1 MDWHDPDCRRIDP
14 IPFDDKLWTCQACG
28 TIGPLEFPIE
38 EPVETTTSSANHEE
52 RHQYEAIRPL
62 SWPSCVGYLTDALD
76 EHVGRALQQVQVS
89 QDMVCSGITH
99 QAATVSDAYGRE
111 IQQVVYPELTQPSH
125 IRILE
130 LLPAPREKALEG
142 RLLVVDVDKPPSY
155 EALSY
160 TWADANSDAS
170 LCQRI
175 FIGRGNRALPIT
187 SSCHQALR
195 HLRQELESIFVW
207 VDSVCINQSDLEERS
222 YQVAMMDDV
231 FSRANVVHAY
241 VGEDELGNSR
251 RGTNAVSL
259 LQSIVESTMPP
270 GSELR
275 DRARVTLGP
284 FFQRPYFSRLWVVQE
299 VLLARSVILHCGG
312 QSTPITWDIVVKA
325 QAHGVEIPWWM
336 NHIGRIGPYVKGG
349 LVQVL
354 AATALC
360 QMSDLRDKIFGLL
373 GLIDVQD
380 ASNLAAD
387 YNLTVREVYIGTAA
401 YLIQKKGRH
410 EILELSESLS
420 NITQRNTYGIPSWVP
435 MWDLQQR
442 PYVAADI
449 SQRLGDIQIGIDEAA
464 ARIPAL
470 SLPTWPSSQPLWNR
484 SAKSIR
490 KNVPIST
497 CEIETDSSIESIYKA
512 VDAETGCLITSGY
525 EVAELKRADF
535 IKLSKNN
542 TVDDAHREI
551 HYRVVRQGEVT
562 LAVSGPMSTIR
573 SYPQRVLGS
582 SDYLALVRIVGCK
595 TLFVCDKYIRDK
607 DVITYRLVYPCVAA
621 VIYWIGKRHTYSKHT
636 DFDRACILE
645 ATYPLTLDIITFL
658 YQWRYLMLPREEGL
672 ATFNSADSFLVKE
685 REKATNLYVRY
696 AVVVEIESPSVSED
710 EITIWRLQLEQ
721 DPDWASKR
729 ESSLVDDLF
738 TELLE
743 LQSFWDAQRFK
754 NLAHLD
760 LQTAQ
765 DDLNYCNGVLDTF
778 STTDRSNKQP
788 NRRKEKQGKV
798 EAEISSWK
806 AAWGLL
812 FKRFNGL
819 ISAALKQEANMF
831 PQTVDDI
838 FELPESWLGAYKNKQ
853 ELVRLLEDRWMRCTR
868 LLSFVIESAQ
878 CFEEAK
884 QVMEGRQEILGMFG
898 IGRED
903 GKIVIE

>member
-28 TIGPLEFPIE
+28 TIGPLEFSID
-38 EPVETTTSSANHEE
+38 EPAEAVTSSAHHEE
-52 RHQYEAIRPL
+52 THSKEEIKPL
-62 SWPSCVGYLTDALD
+62 SWPSCVDYITDAPSED
-76 EHVGRALQQVQVS
+76 IGRVLQQIQAS
-89 QDMVCSGITH
+89 QGMVCSGITH

-111 IQQVVYPELTQPSH
+111 IQQVEYPKLTQPSH

-142 RLLVVDVDKPPSY
+142 RLLVVDVDKPPAY

-160 TWADANSDAS
+160 TWADASNDSS

-175 FIGRGNRALPIT
+175 FIGHGNRALPIT
-187 SSCHQALR
+187 SSCHQGLR
-195 HLRQELESIFVW
+195 HLRKELESVFIW

-241 VGEDELGNSR
+241 VGEDEYGNSR
-251 RGTNAVSL
+251 KGTKAVPL
-259 LQSIVESTMPP
+259 LQSITEPTRPP
-270 GSELR
+270 GREFKNHAPAIL
-275 DRARVTLGP
+275 DP
-284 FFQRPYFSRLWVVQE
+284 FFQRPFFSRLWVVQE
-299 VLLARSVILHCGG
+299 VLLARSVVLHCGDKF
-312 QSTPITWDIVVKA
+312 TPISQDMVVKA
-325 QAHGVEIPWWM
+325 QTHRVEIPWWM
-336 NHIGRIGPYVKGG
+336 NHIGRIGPYVKSE

-373 GLIDVQD
+373 GLVDVED
-380 ASNLAAD
+380 ASILAAD
-387 YNLTVREVYIGTAA
+387 YNLMVREVYIGTAA
-401 YLIQKKGRH
+401 YLIQKRGRH
-410 EILELSESLS
+410 EILELSESLT
-420 NITQRNTYGIPSWVP
+420 NIEQRNTYGIPSWVP

-449 SQRLGDIQIGIDEAA
+449 SQRLGDIQTVMNEAS

-470 SLPTWPSSQPLWNR
+470 SLPTWPSSQPIWNR

-490 KNVPIST
+490 KNIPLST
-497 CEIETDSSIESIYKA
+497 CEAETDSALEECYKA
-512 VDAETGCLITSGY
+512 VDSETGCLVTSGY
-525 EVAELKRADF
+525 DVAELKRSDF
-535 IKLSKNN
+535 IKLLK
-542 TVDDAHREI
+542 TATFDEVHREV
-551 HYRVVRQGEVT
+551 HYKAIRQGEVT
-562 LAVSGPMSTIR
+562 LAVSGPISTLR
-573 SYPQRVLGS
+573 STPQRILGP
-582 SDYLALVRIVGCK
+582 SDYLALVRIFGCK
-595 TLFVCDKYIRDK
+595 TFFVCDKYIRDNN
-607 DVITYRLVYPCVAA
+607 VITYKLVYPCAVAI
-621 VIYWIGKRHTYSKHT
+621 IYWIGKQHIYSKHT

-645 ATYPLTLDIITFL
+645 ATYPLTLEIITFL

-672 ATFNSADSFLVKE
+672 ATCNSTDSFLVKE
-685 REKATNLYVRY
+685 RENATNLYVRY
-696 AVVVEIESPSVSED
+696 AVVVEIESPSASED
-710 EITIWRLQLEQ
+710 EITAWRLQLEE
-721 DPDWASKR
+721 DPNWTSR
-729 ESSLVDDLF
+729 HESSLVDDFF
-738 TELLE
+738 TELLD
-743 LQSFWDAQRFK
+743 LQSFWDAGRFEE
-754 NLAHLD
+754 LANLD
-760 LQTAQ
+760 LKTAQ

-778 STTDRSNKQP
+778 ATTDRSDKQSH
-788 NRRKEKQGKV
+788 RRKEKPGKV
-798 EAEISSWK
+798 EAELSSWK

-819 ISAALKQEANMF
+819 ISVALKEEVNMF

-884 QVMEGRQEILGMFG
+884 QVMEGRREILGMFG
-898 IGRED
+898 VGRENER
-903 GKIVIE
+903 IVIE